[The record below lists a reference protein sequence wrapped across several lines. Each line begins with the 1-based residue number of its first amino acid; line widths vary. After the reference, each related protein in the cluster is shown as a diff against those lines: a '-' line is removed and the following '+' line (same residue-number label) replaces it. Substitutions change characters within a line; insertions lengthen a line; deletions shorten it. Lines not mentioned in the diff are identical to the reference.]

1 MRALD
6 QLEHH
11 GERGLVSTATTVA
24 KNHLGRSS
32 STGLEVAAKPANPQA
47 QTAAA

>member
-11 GERGLVSTATTVA
+11 GERGLVSTATTSCQKSSRA
-24 KNHLGRSS
+24 KFID
-32 STGLEVAAKPANPQA
+32 GLEVAAKPADPQA